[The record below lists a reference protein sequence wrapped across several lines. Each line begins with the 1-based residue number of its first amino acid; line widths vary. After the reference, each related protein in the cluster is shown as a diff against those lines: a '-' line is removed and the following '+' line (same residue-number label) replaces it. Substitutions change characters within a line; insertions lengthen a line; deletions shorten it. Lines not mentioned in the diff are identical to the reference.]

1 MTRPVAVAYA
11 PLYRMPLG
19 PHVFPSDK
27 YERTWKRCREARSPR
42 QGRRT
47 SRPKGRS
54 PTTSSAA
61 STRRSTSRGCTRLAE
76 EDPEAGLLEFEVPCF
91 PGVVSAQATMA
102 RGTLMVTRW
111 VLEHGRRGLRAST
124 SAADSTTRSRTP
136 GQGFCLFND
145 IALSIVDALD
155 RKRDQAASRRRL
167 DVHQGNGTIHIFRN
181 DPRVFTLDLH
191 QANNYPIKQ
200 PASMNVGLPDDCG
213 DDEYVAAL
221 ESALADAIARHEPD
235 FVHYVAGGDPFEGD
249 QLGGLALTKEGL
261 RRRDRR
267 SSAPA
272 RERTLPLVATLAG
285 GYATRHR
292 GSRRDPR
299 EPRRRDGR
307 TPHDPEVL

>member
-1 MTRPVAVAYA
+1 VTRPVALAYS

-27 YERTWKRCREARSPR
+27 YERTFKRCRDLGFLAKVAHLEPAGPFTDAELGRVHTEEYLARVR
-42 QGRRT
+42 H
-47 SRPKGRS
+47 
-54 PTTSSAA
+54 
-61 STRRSTSRGCTRLAE
+61 LAE

-102 RGTLMVTRW
+102 RGTMMVTRW
-111 VLEHGRRGLRAST
+111 VLEHGPGASGINLGGGFHH
-124 SAADSTTRSRTP
+124 AFAHA

-155 RKRDQAASRRRL
+155 RKAILRPLVVDL

-191 QANNYPIKQ
+191 QASNYPIKQ

-221 ESALADAIARHEPD
+221 ESALADAIARHQPD

-261 RRRDRR
+261 RRRDQAVLGACSRG
-267 SSAPA
+267 
-272 RERTLPLVATLAG
+272 TLPLVATLAG
-285 GYATRHR
+285 GYATKTDDLVEIHANLV
-292 GSRRDPR
+292 GAMA
-299 EPRRRDGR
+299 GAA
-307 TPHDPEVL
+307 